1 MKEVNLLFTSLPEQY
16 SPCDFYYLCLAV
28 NQKVRMNNT
37 VHRNWFPGAKSRQ
50 RTNMQKLGRGK
61 LVMENNQHAD
71 IIKQGIL
78 DM

>member
-1 MKEVNLLFTSLPEQY
+1 
-16 SPCDFYYLCLAV
+16 
-28 NQKVRMNNT
+28 MNNT

-50 RTNMQKLGRGK
+50 RTDLQKLGREK

-71 IIKQGIL
+71 IVKQGVL